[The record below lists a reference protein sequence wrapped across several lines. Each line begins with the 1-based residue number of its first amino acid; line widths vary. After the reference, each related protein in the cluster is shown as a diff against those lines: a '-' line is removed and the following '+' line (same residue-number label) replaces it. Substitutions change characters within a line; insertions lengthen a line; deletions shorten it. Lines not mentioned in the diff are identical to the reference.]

1 MTLSENATV
10 TVVITQRVRGRRVRG
25 RCRANARTG
34 RRCTLTVRK
43 ATLTFRGFKG
53 KNSFTFKPSL
63 SPGAY
68 TATITARN
76 ASGRRSRARTLTFTV
91 RR

>member
-1 MTLSENATV
+1 
-10 TVVITQRVRGRRVRG
+10 
-25 RCRANARTG
+25 
-34 RRCTLTVRK
+34 VRK

-53 KNSFTFKPSL
+53 ANSFRFKPSL
-63 SPGAY
+63 SPGSY

-76 ASGRRSRARTLTFTV
+76 SAGRRSRARTLTFTV

>member
-10 TVVITQRVRGRRVRG
+10 TVVITQRVRGRRLRG
-25 RCRANARTG
+25 RCRTTNRTG
-34 RRCTLTVRK
+34 TRCTLTVRK
-43 ATLTFRGFKG
+43 KTLTFRGFKG

-63 SPGAY
+63 SPGTY